1 MAEVTDALLSAGF
14 VETVFHCPACG
25 AAGTS
30 LSRPSALLDRRCLDC
45 GEPVVTTVLDRFS
58 RPAPPSPGG

>member
-1 MAEVTDALLSAGF
+1 MEALLAAGF

-25 AAGTS
+25 LSGTS

-45 GEPVVTTVLDRFS
+45 DEPVVTTVLDRFA
-58 RPAPPSPGG
+58 RD